1 MCLFLKPQ
9 SQIDKVLLSPDQSV
23 DRFRMRLS
31 SGVGDLFTTKRFND
45 TKLTRWHCCFSLTP
59 LPPTH
64 ALLPLSS
71 RAPRFSQEGERQLPR
86 HRWVSTCL

>member
-31 SGVGDLFTTKRFND
+31 SGVSDLFT
-45 TKLTRWHCCFSLTP
+45 
-59 LPPTH
+59 
-64 ALLPLSS
+64 
-71 RAPRFSQEGERQLPR
+71 
-86 HRWVSTCL
+86 VSTIQNSLGGTVVSP